1 MLSLIGNVLITLAIL
16 SGVFQI
22 VRPLS
27 SGDRFVKNVTL
38 ATQISPFLF
47 LSAAFIIEAS
57 TLDLVSRYVGDG
69 LPLAYRISAVWGSRS
84 GPLLL
89 WAALLGLVTWVMS
102 RNSDSASIEV
112 RIMHGWTSAIL
123 IICFIMRPF
132 RSSQNLIGGEL
143 NPLLQTDLMVV
154 HPPLVFGY
162 YSLCL
167 ATASIG
173 IAGLIRDE
181 DPEKTH
187 ENLIQWARYSF
198 VIGTLGI
205 GLGGLWAYTVLDWGG
220 YWAWDPVETG
230 SLLPWIGLLA
240 IIHARARPGKVGRFS
255 STPALAMIVGALT
268 MHATLVTRANGVWYS
283 VHAFVA
289 DGQGSMAS
297 DPYLRI
303 MQIVEISAVGLE
315 VATYLFFVV
324 MLGFLAFLHLFRQQA
339 KSLEASGKV
348 SLFEK
353 NRILAF
359 SVVLFYIII
368 GFWIGSS
375 AVLVVGLAFLILL
388 VFGDY
393 EDPPAQWVAS
403 GVILMV
409 ISTWAW
415 VADWQQSMIGMIPF
429 ILIWLLPEEGDD
441 INLLDLFK
449 DAKKRYALA
458 RAVPWFVGLTFL
470 MLTWLLLTVE
480 IDSTNL
486 VAHELY
492 GAPMIALLGIG
503 LTFYAWGPSMSS
515 ARGSTLFVLVLLSS
529 IVLSIYSDSL
539 ILPGDPDLPVVSG
552 IDRGGLS
559 MFILAWL
566 VFAIP
571 PTVRQLWKTSK
582 KVIPVIR
589 EKGPRSPKVAS
600 RVRTLSSHVSHL
612 GIILLLV
619 GHVLTTTLVSRSDP
633 SHLVTLVK
641 DQPISHRGYEMTFTD
656 VEIISSYDRDYDF
669 GIGDGYVGVV
679 IEISRDGEYLGELM
693 PGMLRFDSPSGLVS
707 ARSEVDR
714 LSLLTGDIIVILDVF
729 QSNDLLD
736 SMFMGDTSEVDRV
749 RVTVHELQGS
759 HLVWMGW
766 IMVLAGGIIN
776 VIPRNDG
783 QEDE

>member
-1 MLSLIGNVLITLAIL
+1 MLSVIGNVLITLAIL
-16 SGVFQI
+16 TGVFQI
-22 VRPLS
+22 VRPLNG
-27 SGDRFVKNVTL
+27 GDRFVKNVTL
-38 ATQISPFLF
+38 AAQVSPFIF
-47 LSAAFIIEAS
+47 LSSAFLVEAN
-57 TLDLVSRYVGDG
+57 TLDLVSNYVGDG
-69 LPLAYRISAVWGSRS
+69 LPPAYRISAVWGSRS

-89 WAALLGLVTWVMS
+89 WAALLGIVTWAMS
-102 RNSDSASIEV
+102 RDYGSKSIEV
-112 RIMHGWTSAIL
+112 RVMHGWTSAIL
-123 IICFIMRPF
+123 LICFVMRPF

-154 HPPLVFGY
+154 HPPIVFGY

-173 IAGLIRDE
+173 IAGLLRGDS
-181 DPEKTH
+181 PEKTH
-187 ENLIQWARYSF
+187 EKLIQWARYSF
-198 VIGTLGI
+198 VVGTLGI

-240 IIHARARPGKVGRFS
+240 IIHARARPGNEVVFS

-303 MQIVEISAVGLE
+303 MEIIEISAVGLE
-315 VATYLFFVV
+315 VAAYLFFVI
-324 MLGFLAFLHLFRQQA
+324 LLSFLAFLHVFREQA
-339 KSLEASGKV
+339 KDLEKRGKV
-348 SLFEK
+348 SLFRK

-359 SVVLFYIII
+359 SVLLFYIII

-375 AVLVVGLAFLILL
+375 AVLIVGLTFLILL
-388 VFGDY
+388 VFGDS
-393 EDPPAQWVAS
+393 EEPPTQWVAS

-409 ISTWAW
+409 VSTWAW

-429 ILIWLLPEEGDD
+429 VLIWLLPEEGDD
-441 INLLDLFK
+441 IDLVALFG
-449 DAKKRYALA
+449 DGKKRYGLA
-458 RAVPWFVGLTFL
+458 RTVPWFGGLTFL

-492 GAPMIALLGIG
+492 GAPLIALLGIG
-503 LTFYAWGPSMSS
+503 LTFYAWGSNISS
-515 ARGSTLFVLVLLSS
+515 ARGSALFVLILLSS
-529 IVLSIYSDSL
+529 IILSTSSDSL
-539 ILPGDPDLPVVSG
+539 ILPGDPNISIVSG
-552 IDRGGLS
+552 ITRGALS
-559 MFILAWL
+559 MFILTWL

-571 PTVRQLWKTSK
+571 PTAGQLWKTAQR
-582 KVIPVIR
+582 VIPVIR
-589 EKGPRSPKVAS
+589 EKGLRSPKVSS
-600 RVRTLSSHVSHL
+600 RVRILSSHISHL
-612 GIILLLV
+612 GIILLIV
-619 GHVLTTTLVSRSDP
+619 GHVMTTTLVNRSDP

-641 DQPISHRGYEMTFTD
+641 DQPINHRGYEMTFTD
-656 VEIISSYDRDYDF
+656 VEIISSDDQDYDF
-669 GIGDGYVGVV
+669 EIGDGYVGII
-679 IEISRDGEYLGELM
+679 IEVSRDGEYLGELM
-693 PGMLRFDSPSGLVS
+693 PGMLRFDSPSGSVN

-729 QSNDLLD
+729 QSNDLLS

-766 IMVLAGGIIN
+766 IMVLAGGLLN
-776 VIPRNDG
+776 VIPNKIGRRT
-783 QEDE
+783 E